1 MRKLYPTVLVLSLIV
16 TMNSCTSK
24 PENVSSSNN
33 NPTNSTQI
41 NEASEKELTSSD
53 LVEKVKELESQ
64 VNKMQEESSK
74 ASSLENVNDRI
85 PSDDFEELCQ
95 QILSEI
101 TTSVY
106 GCSLEDNEKTNKL
119 DIDIYYDGKFDYVSG
134 FQCFGLSSNEFTE
147 DVPPVTDLIIEKYSD
162 ESKFN
167 EIYDQYQG
175 VIENLN
181 KPSRVIPEDQL
192 TEKDK
197 APRAFVT
204 GQYPY
209 FIFVNCKG
217 YVDEVHDIIT
227 KYIPN

>member
-1 MRKLYPTVLVLSLIV
+1 MRKLYLTVLALSLIV

-24 PENVSSSNN
+24 PENVSSNN
-33 NPTNSTQI
+33 TDSTKSTQI
-41 NEASEKELTSSD
+41 NESSEKELTSSD

-106 GCSLEDNEKTNKL
+106 GCSLEDNETSKKL

-134 FQCFGLSSNEFTE
+134 FQCFGLSSNEIKE
-147 DVPPVTDLIIEKYSD
+147 EVLPVTDIIIEKYND
-162 ESKFN
+162 ESRFN
-167 EIYDQYQG
+167 EIYEKYQKS
-175 VIENLN
+175 IESLN
-181 KPSRVIPEDQL
+181 RPNRVIPEDLL
-192 TEKDK
+192 TAEDK
-197 APRAFVT
+197 APRAFVI
-204 GQYPY
+204 GNYPY

-217 YVDEVHDIIT
+217 HVDEVRDIIT
-227 KYIPN
+227 KYI